1 MERLSLTIN
10 TSGPVRRAFRGNREY
25 LVAPLTLIVPGVLS
39 GSQGPIYYP
48 PDEIARDPHGWEG
61 IPLLAYHPQL
71 PSGEH
76 VSANHAGIVEK
87 QGIGFVSKPAIN
99 PAKQTLGG
107 EGWFDVE
114 RVAKVD
120 PRILNALKAGQPIEL
135 STGLFI
141 QRRDEAPL
149 GANHNGQGYTHIG
162 RDYRPDHVAILPDQ
176 LGACSIRDGC
186 GVLVNQLVCNSA
198 GPDSPSVVMKPGDR
212 FEVVRIGNETLYRLV
227 ANASEGTGGA
237 SSETKN
243 PTPAQPHPTVKPP
256 QAGTAEAASTEEEY
270 QERVGKGAE
279 PSGTASGTSAGSG
292 KEPAAN
298 ARDVSV
304 VMNELDTFLIYNAR
318 WNQEARDRLSTEAP
332 EDFAGPHQSFPI
344 RSQEDVDHAA
354 RLIGHA
360 DDPEAVKSK
369 IKTIA
374 KRKGL
379 TIPDSWKDAS
389 KPAENAKGAS
399 NPIAQEPP
407 APAAALGGTT
417 VTNEQLKTIA
427 ANCRCEAT
435 KKELLALVHNSP
447 LKAPENMNDAELKNH
462 HQRVVSEVARRHAG
476 MDADPDAGQDTE
488 AGANGGYTDA
498 EPEPGQSVA
507 NDVEM
512 HSFDGPKGSGKEMQ
526 AGGAGTSS
534 EYPKTTQNAASVEEW
549 LKKSQAPAAV
559 REMVRNSFRMERET
573 KLALVRRM
581 VANVRD
587 DKARNALG
595 NLLMAKSLLELR
607 DLSQLG
613 AARENTAAPEPHYFG
628 STPAYN
634 QNTTSAGV
642 PVDKDFL
649 TPTMNWREGAS
660 PYLTRLL
667 DGAAGGNGT
676 PAPAAAAS

>member
-10 TSGPVRRAFRGNREY
+10 TNGRVRRAYKNNREY

-61 IPLLAYHPQL
+61 MPLLAYHPQL

-99 PAKQTLGG
+99 PVKQTLNG

-176 LGACSIRDGC
+176 LGACGIRDGC

-198 GPDSPSVVMKPGDR
+198 GPDNSSVVMKPGDR
-212 FEVVRIGNETLYRLV
+212 FEVVQVGNETLYRLV
-227 ANASEGTGGA
+227 TNASDGTGGA
-237 SSETKN
+237 SSGETRN
-243 PTPAQPHPTVKPP
+243 PTPALPHPTVKPP

-270 QERVGKGAE
+270 RERVGKGTE
-279 PSGTASGTSAGSG
+279 SSGTAGGTNVGSNE
-292 KEPAAN
+292 KPAAN
-298 ARDVSV
+298 ALDSSTT
-304 VMNELDTFLIYNAR
+304 MNELDTFLIYNAKWSR
-318 WNQEARDRLSTEAP
+318 EARDRLSEEAP

-344 RSQEDVDHAA
+344 RGQEDVDHAA

-389 KPAENAKGAS
+389 KPAENTKGTSVATI
-399 NPIAQEPP
+399 PMPP
-407 APAAALGGTT
+407 ARSAALRGTT

-435 KKELLALVHNSP
+435 KKELLSLVNNSP

-476 MDADPDAGQDTE
+476 MDTDPDTGQNAE

-498 EPEPGQSVA
+498 EPGQSVA

-512 HSFDGPKGSGKEMQ
+512 HAFDGPKGSGKEMQ

-534 EYPKTTQNAASVEEW
+534 EYPKPTRNAASVEEW
-549 LKKSQAPAAV
+549 LEKSQAPVSV
-559 REMVRNSFRMERET
+559 REIVRNSFHMEHET

-587 DKARNALG
+587 DKSRNALG
-595 NLLMAKSLLELR
+595 NRLMAKSLLELR

-613 AARENTAAPEPHYFG
+613 ATRENTAVPEPRYFG
-628 STPAYN
+628 STPAFN
-634 QNTTSAGV
+634 RDAASTGV

-649 TPTMNWREGAS
+649 IPTMNWREGAS

-667 DGAAGGNGT
+667 DGAAGGNGNPV
-676 PAPAAAAS
+676 PASAAS